1 MLSFI
6 LFLILI
12 VPVLG
17 ILIGILI
24 SAPRYTGAVSDHFDG
39 KNFYNPN
46 GKNAKGFKDAM
57 KWMISKR
64 EKKVK
69 WVSPP
74 DFQYGEKPLE
84 KVDNGD
90 FKVTFIGHSTV
101 LLQFDGLNILTD
113 PVWYER
119 CSPVQWAGPKRI
131 VPAGIRL
138 EDLPKID
145 IILQSHNHWDHLDI
159 ENLKKIY
166 AAHRPKIF
174 TSLGI
179 SQFLKKNGIDNAV
192 DMDWWDELP
201 ITVTPKRDG
210 ASILWNDKS
219 DKGLKVTCVPS
230 QHFSGRGTLDRN
242 GTLWSGFVV
251 SSPSV
256 GNIYFAGDSGYGDFF
271 KEIGDKFGS
280 MRLSLIPVGAYQPI
294 WFMSPIHCT
303 PEEAVQ
309 IHHDVRSEKTL
320 AIHHSTFPLADDG
333 QFEALEWLHEAR
345 ILRGVHADDFFIL
358 KEGSNLTVT
367 PL

>member
-6 LFLILI
+6 IFIIFVVPFL
-12 VPVLG
+12 G
-17 ILIGILI
+17 FLIGISI
-24 SAPRYTGAVSDHFDG
+24 SAPRYKGAVSDHFDG
-39 KNFYNPN
+39 KNFFNPN
-46 GKNAKGFKDAM
+46 GRNAKGFKDAM
-57 KWMISKR
+57 KWMTSKR

-69 WVSPP
+69 WVMPA
-74 DFQYGEKPLE
+74 DFQYGKKPLE
-84 KVDNGD
+84 KMKNGAL
-90 FKVTFIGHSTV
+90 KVTFIGHSTV

-159 ENLKKIY
+159 KTLKKIC
-166 AAHRPKIF
+166 AKDRPKIF

-179 SQFLKKNGIDNAV
+179 SQFLKKEGIDNSV

-201 ITVTPKRDG
+201 FTEGVT
-210 ASILWNDKS
+210 
-219 DKGLKVTCVPS
+219 VTCVPS
-230 QHFSGRGTLDRN
+230 QHFSGRGALDRN

-251 SSPSV
+251 SSSKV

-303 PEEAVQ
+303 PVEAVQ

-345 ILRGVHADDFFIL
+345 ILRGVHEDDFFIL
-358 KEGSNLTVT
+358 KEGVGLVVNY
-367 PL
+367 

>member
-6 LFLILI
+6 VFIILL
-12 VPVLG
+12 VPVFG
-17 ILIGILI
+17 IVMGVAI
-24 SAPRYTGAVSDHFDG
+24 SEPRYKGPVSDHFDG
-39 KNFYNPN
+39 KNFFNPN
-46 GKNAKGFKDAM
+46 GRNAKGFKDAL
-57 KWMISKR
+57 KWMISQR
-64 EKKVK
+64 EKKEK
-69 WVSPP
+69 WVTPT

-84 KVDNGD
+84 KVDNGA
-90 FKVTFIGHSTV
+90 FKVTFVGHSTV

-131 VPAGIRL
+131 IPAGICL

-159 ENLKKIY
+159 KNLKKIY
-166 AAHRPKIF
+166 ATHRPKIF

-179 SQFLKKNGIDNAV
+179 SQFLKKHGIDNAV
-192 DMDWWDELP
+192 DMDWWDEL
-201 ITVTPKRDG
+201 DF
-210 ASILWNDKS
+210 NDT
-219 DKGLKVTCVPS
+219 LKVTCVPA

-256 GNIYFAGDSGYGDFF
+256 GNVYFAGDSGYGDFF

-333 QFEALEWLHEAR
+333 QSEPLKWLDEAR
-345 ILRGVHADDFFIL
+345 ILRGVAEEDFFIL
-358 KEGSNLTVT
+358 KEGEGVSC
-367 PL
+367 